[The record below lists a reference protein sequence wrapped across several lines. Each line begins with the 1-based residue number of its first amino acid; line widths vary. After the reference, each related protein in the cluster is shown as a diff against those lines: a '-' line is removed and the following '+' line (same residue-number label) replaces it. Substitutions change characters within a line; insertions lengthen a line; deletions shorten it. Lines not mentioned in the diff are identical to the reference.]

1 MFAAIDKHNIKVIM
15 GLSIFSS
22 VKLQQTLKYGTH
34 ISHLVCNAP
43 LRCICTISMAT
54 SVSPKT
60 TYSYTIWPGKGKWYL
75 WKNYLI
81 LLHFWQFPQYIGD
94 WYVQRNIYGTVCE
107 RAQYGD
113 LGNGN
118 ISVWNTFTAGEAGS
132 QVEGG
137 CAWAEVNDPE
147 CDCGDLTVHF
157 PGAPGGPYLI
167 LDTDYETFTSVYTC
181 VPFGIQIPWVL
192 TRETNPPEET
202 VKI

>member
-1 MFAAIDKHNIKVIM
+1 MR
-15 GLSIFSS
+15 LPIFFI
-22 VKLQQTLKYGTH
+22 LFQ
-34 ISHLVCNAP
+34 
-43 LRCICTISMAT
+43 
-54 SVSPKT
+54 
-60 TYSYTIWPGKGKWYL
+60 YL
-75 WKNYLI
+75 
-81 LLHFWQFPQYIGD
+81 GD

-113 LGNGN
+113 IGNGN

-137 CAWAEVNDPE
+137 CAWAEVNDPD

-192 TRETNPPEET
+192 TRETNPTEET
-202 VKI
+202 VKQID

>member
-1 MFAAIDKHNIKVIM
+1 MDLAYLISFAVFVSFANAQYPWPLLCPEKPPTVTPFDPERVSTIYR
-15 GLSIFSS
+15 
-22 VKLQQTLKYGTH
+22 LKYP
-34 ISHLVCNAP
+34 SHLH
-43 LRCICTISMAT
+43 LSFFQQ
-54 SVSPKT
+54 
-60 TYSYTIWPGKGKWYL
+60 YL
-75 WKNYLI
+75 
-81 LLHFWQFPQYIGD
+81 GD

-137 CAWAEVNDPE
+137 CAWAVVNDPD

-192 TRETNPPEET
+192 TRETNPTNET
-202 VKI
+202 VKG